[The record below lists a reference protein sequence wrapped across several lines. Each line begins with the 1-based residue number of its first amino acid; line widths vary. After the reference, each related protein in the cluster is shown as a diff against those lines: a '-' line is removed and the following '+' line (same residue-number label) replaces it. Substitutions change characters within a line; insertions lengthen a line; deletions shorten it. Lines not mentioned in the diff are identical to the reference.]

1 MCIFCLGLGSVA
13 KASCAEGFA
22 SLACE
27 TLDDANPPAAT
38 EPTPATGNPEDF
50 PSSGPEFIDGA
61 DGGRSVDAMF
71 APS

>member
-22 SLACE
+22 SLSCE
-27 TLDDANPPAAT
+27 TLDDASPSAAT
-38 EPTPATGNPEDF
+38 EPAPATGKPEDV
-50 PSSGPEFIDGA
+50 PSSGPESIDGA
-61 DGGRSVDAMF
+61 DSGRSMDAMF